1 MAIKK
6 FKNKENQQYM
16 EGKVGQKKPFV
27 HFIKGDRNNGMFI
40 GW

>member
-6 FKNKENQQYM
+6 LKYKENQQYM

-27 HFIKGDRNNGMFI
+27 HFIKGDRNNSTFVG
-40 GW
+40 